1 MHFEVL
7 TEDSSGS
14 VVVEAIL
21 EKIFPDSL
29 SIHTWEVYAYRGLGR
44 IPKNLKGQTDPTRRI
59 LLDRLP
65 DILEGYGRSL
75 QHWEAAVIVVVDL
88 DHRDCLAFKQ
98 ELTSLLDKC
107 IPAPSAIVRIAI
119 EEIEAWLLGDRKA
132 VTTAYPLAKTR
143 ILNSYVQD
151 GIVGTWEVLADA
163 VHPGGAR
170 SLKEKGYPEIGRA
183 KRKWAE
189 EIAPHMDIYQNRSK
203 SFQVFRD
210 GVRRLA
216 GCDE

>member
-14 VVVEAIL
+14 VVVETIL
-21 EKIFPDSL
+21 EKIFRDYR
-29 SIHTWEVYAYRGLGR
+29 SIHTWEVRSYRGLGR
-44 IPKNLKGQTDPTRRI
+44 IPKNVKGKTDPRKRI

-65 DILEGYGRSL
+65 DILAGYGRSL

-88 DHRDCLAFKQ
+88 DSRDCITFKQ

-107 IPAPSAIVRIAI
+107 VPAPSTIFRIAI
-119 EEIEAWLLGDRKA
+119 EEIEAWLLGDRRA
-132 VTTAYPLAKTR
+132 VTTAYPLAKPR

-183 KRKWAE
+183 KHKWAE
-189 EIAPHMDIYQNRSK
+189 EIAPHMDVYRNRSK

-216 GCDE
+216 GCGE